1 MKLNID
7 FNAKEQM
14 ALLTFPV
21 EEFTSEREFSVAISI
36 ISTFSADFDL
46 DPELEKEDLQ
56 EIIERAISEDKDSF
70 TFEICED
77 GIEVSF

>member
-7 FNAKEQM
+7 FNPKAQM
-14 ALLTFPV
+14 ALLTFPL
-21 EEFTSEREFSVAISI
+21 EEFKQERDFAVAISI

-46 DPELEKEDLQ
+46 DPELEKDDIAGIISKAMED
-56 EIIERAISEDKDSF
+56 EKESF